1 MNLGTISGREF
12 LSHCITSYT
21 FRITS
26 IMCCVG
32 LIWFAINLS
41 TFDDGDSYKEAF
53 KPLWFA
59 EASLGLM
66 GLAILIGIALFQCDE
81 VDFFSKSQPFFDLDF
96 GGDDSEMMK
105 IFLLLGAIWVVCLSV
120 SSVLLPHKLD
130 DDDSFSWNEI
140 FAPVRLVPHS
150 TLNLVFIE
158 TTNVTRTTDMVS
170 IWYSVLTSLYGYI

>member
-1 MNLGTISGREF
+1 MSGREF

-32 LIWFAINLS
+32 LIWFATNLS
-41 TFDDGDSYKEAF
+41 TIDEGDSYKEAF

-66 GLAILIGIALFQCDE
+66 GLAIWIGIALFKCDSE
-81 VDFFSKSQPFFDLDF
+81 QFIDQSQPFHDANF
-96 GGDDSEMMK
+96 GSDDSDMLNLF
-105 IFLLLGAIWVVCLSV
+105 IGLAQIWVVCLSV
-120 SSVLLPHKLD
+120 SSVLLPYKLD

-140 FAPVRLVPHS
+140 FAPYVDTLVHS
-150 TLNLVFIE
+150 IDE
-158 TTNVTRTTDMVS
+158 TTNCSTTRIGRRDIQFLCGYVNMLMVRRKPLR
-170 IWYSVLTSLYGYI
+170 Y

>member
-1 MNLGTISGREF
+1 MSGREF

-32 LIWFAINLS
+32 LIWFATNLS
-41 TFDDGDSYKEAF
+41 TIDEGDSYKEAF

-66 GLAILIGIALFQCDE
+66 GLAIWIGIALFKCDSE
-81 VDFFSKSQPFFDLDF
+81 QFLDQSQPFHGANF
-96 GGDDSEMMK
+96 GSDDSEMMNLF
-105 IFLLLGAIWVVCLSV
+105 IGLAQIWVVCLSV
-120 SSVLLPHKLD
+120 SSVLLPYKLD

-140 FAPVRLVPHS
+140 FAPVR
-150 TLNLVFIE
+150 
-158 TTNVTRTTDMVS
+158 
-170 IWYSVLTSLYGYI
+170 WYSCTLH